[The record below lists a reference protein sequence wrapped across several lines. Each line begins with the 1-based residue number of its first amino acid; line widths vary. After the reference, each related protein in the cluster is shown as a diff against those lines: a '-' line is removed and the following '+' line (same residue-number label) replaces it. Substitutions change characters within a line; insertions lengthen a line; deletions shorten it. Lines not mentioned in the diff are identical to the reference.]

1 MLKVEN
7 VATPF
12 TAGTVAVHDSVPLP
26 GLLPIAT
33 VTLPVKP
40 VTVFPSPSCA
50 VTWTPGAI
58 AAPAV
63 ALDGCTVNT
72 SRVAAAAVTANA
84 ALDPPPAPPH
94 SAPERVYPV
103 PALSRLKSPSG

>member
-12 TAGTVAVHDSVPLP
+12 TAGTVAVPDSVPLP

-40 VTVFPSPSCA
+40 VAVVPSPSCA
-50 VTWTPGAI
+50 VTRTPGAI
-58 AAPAV
+58 AARAIARRRAV
-63 ALDGCTVNT
+63 HGPRAGVPGATVN
-72 SRVAAAAVTANA
+72 RVLVAPVRPPGAAA
-84 ALDPPPAPPH
+84 
-94 SAPERVYPV
+94 RV
-103 PALSRLKSPSG
+103 

>member
-1 MLKVEN
+1 MLRVEN

-12 TAGTVAVHDSVPLP
+12 TAGTVVVPDSVPLP
-26 GLLPIAT
+26 ELLPIAT

-40 VTVFPSPSCA
+40 VTVFPSPSWA

-63 ALDGCTVNT
+63 ALDG
-72 SRVAAAAVTANA
+72 
-84 ALDPPPAPPH
+84 
-94 SAPERVYPV
+94 
-103 PALSRLKSPSG
+103 

>member
-12 TAGTVAVHDSVPLP
+12 TAGTVAVPDSVPLP

-50 VTWTPGAI
+50 VTWTAGAI

-63 ALDGCTVNT
+63 RLEGRRVGQGRCAAGAASANGAL
-72 SRVAAAAVTANA
+72 VAPLRLPEV
-84 ALDPPPAPPH
+84 AP
-94 SAPERVYPV
+94 SV
-103 PALSRLKSPSG
+103 